1 MNRIGFFNKKKATRE
16 EFIFPTR
23 GFEYDRP
30 KLSFQSS
37 ALLTDLIEKF
47 EIYMTEC
54 QKAFTKSSSVYE
66 ETKKSELK
74 LTETIHKNSDK
85 HQKEKSILDD
95 DLKSL
100 RSGYHKLRTENEEYS
115 KEIKLL
121 KRPASDSVEKILES
135 VHIIVIELVKKSTAD
150 KSLGKSYES
159 AILNAEKFFTQME
172 NHFSDTKLALQV
184 SETKITSLESDI
196 QLFRTKNS
204 QLQDDCSQLTANFA
218 QKTIKLSELEGTV
231 KVQNISNRDELIEIK
246 NQAKIADGVKN
257 MMEVEKDRA
266 DAEREGLRDEVL
278 E

>member
-1 MNRIGFFNKKKATRE
+1 MNRIGFFNKKKTVRE

-30 KLSFQSS
+30 KLSSQSS

-54 QKAFTKSSSVYE
+54 QKTFAKSSSIYE
-66 ETKKSELK
+66 ESKKSELK

-85 HQKEKSILDD
+85 HQKEKSILED

-100 RSGYHKLRTENEEYS
+100 RTGYHKLRTENEDYASEL
-115 KEIKLL
+115 KLL

-159 AILNAEKFFTQME
+159 AILTAEKFFTQME
-172 NHFSDTKLALQV
+172 NHFSDTKLALQNSNLKISLLD
-184 SETKITSLESDI
+184 SEIDN
-196 QLFRTKNS
+196 FRIKCGE
-204 QLQDDCSQLTANFA
+204 LQDDVAHLTANFA

-231 KVQNISNRDELIEIK
+231 KVQTVLNENEVSEIK
-246 NQAKIADGVKN
+246 N
-257 MMEVEKDRA
+257 
-266 DAEREGLRDEVL
+266 
-278 E
+278 